1 VSWKRNW
8 GRPEWYTQA
17 ILAKEKALR
26 RDEFAL
32 IQDRLR
38 QRKKRV
44 L

>member
-1 VSWKRNW
+1 VSWERKP
-8 GRPEWYTQA
+8 GCSEWYTQS
-17 ILAKEKALR
+17 ILAKRKALR